1 MFSLE
6 TQILLNRFRC
16 QAHLSE
22 LERAEK
28 QQEPGAKDRDARD
41 QKEKDR
47 RAYVESG
54 LKRIQDW
61 ERRQSGK

>member
-16 QAHLSE
+16 QAHLSD
-22 LERAEK
+22 LERAEE
-28 QQEPGAKDRDARD
+28 QQEPGAKDRPARD